1 MRLKILL
8 GLLFLFIPFLLLS
21 TSQAQDNNK
30 PEFNAVYGHGG
41 QVLRVATGS
50 PGSLG
55 LLGEIAMPFCQTNNC
70 QIKWLK
76 RGSGASLKALHN
88 GLVDLVMVHAPEAER
103 EAINQGWATGRTL
116 LGSNQF
122 YIVGPPSDPAQIR
135 TADSVTQAFK
145 MIAKAKAPF
154 LSRADNS
161 GTHKKEM
168 HIWSQTGIT
177 PKGEW
182 YIKTHDFMG
191 PTLMKA
197 DKIPGYFMTD
207 SSTYIV
213 KKSRLKN
220 MTILFKD
227 DPMLIN
233 VYHALMA
240 NPQKYP
246 ETKHSLARKF
256 LRYIGFGPGQRFY
269 RVFGLEGYGQPL
281 YKDAFY
287 AQQFEHK

>member
-1 MRLKILL
+1 MRVKIVVSICLTS
-8 GLLFLFIPFLLLS
+8 LFLLS
-21 TSQAQDNNK
+21 CISSVNAEDR
-30 PEFNAVYGHGG
+30 PEFNAIYGQGK
-41 QVLRVATGS
+41 QTLRIATGS
-50 PGSLG
+50 PGALG
-55 LLGEIAMPFCQTNNC
+55 LLREIAIPFCAENNC

-76 RGSGASLKALHN
+76 RGSGASLQALKK
-88 GLVDLVMVHAPEAER
+88 GLVDVVMVHAPKAEH
-103 EAINQGWATGRTL
+103 EAIDQGWATGRTL

-135 TADSVTQAFK
+135 TADSVTQSFK

-168 HIWSQTGIT
+168 HIWSQTEIT

-246 ETKHSLARKF
+246 EINHSLARKF

-269 RVFGLEGYGQPL
+269 RVFGLEDYGQPL